1 MILYKWQLP
10 GALRSG
16 MVLTVKTIDE
26 LTKEFGSLDGVP
38 GGFTTAMRIYC
49 GHKFRV
55 TPEVKDRIVKTNEF
69 ISIRLFQKDGFCFS
83 AAMLKPNKKELCERV
98 EDTIVIGGV
107 GDFDKAIIEE
117 MLSKVDFDMAR
128 KMIAHGTWE
137 NASPEEIPMDYVKKM
152 LTNWAINKKWLYLL
166 MGRNLSVKKTF
177 QVNKTEREMET
188 LIDDF
193 VSEFPVYGFHV
204 RQFSTREILDNKIH
218 RVPSLYSKYCDIC
231 RTGMKVSKFF
241 SQLLNDD
248 MFDIAL
254 SKIMQNTKIDA
265 VIEISIDPMDYFTM
279 SITKHK
285 WVSCFDIGKGS
296 FSNCAFS
303 IMQDAFTAIAFKHND
318 KKHDY
323 TLKVRG
329 GNFQFQWNS
338 KQCRSAVCFD
348 EASKSIMGFRGQG
361 SPDSSYYDAVDAVA
375 KEIIG
380 GTDVEYTKIDR
391 YSSTYY
397 QNNSWHYTPKE
408 SRYGHVH
415 DDAQHILIP
424 NDVDRDTIEI
434 KMGVPELKNP
444 LNGSVIHRSSKLW

>member
-16 MVLTVKTIDE
+16 MVLTVKSMDE
-26 LTKEFGSLDGVP
+26 LTKEFGSLEGVP
-38 GGFTTAMRIYC
+38 GGFTTHMRIYC

-98 EDTIVIGGV
+98 EDAIVINGA

-128 KMIAHGTWE
+128 KMIAHGTWD

-152 LTNWAINKKWLYLL
+152 LTNWATNKKWLYLL

-188 LIDDF
+188 LIEDF

-318 KKHDY
+318 KK
-323 TLKVRG
+323 T
-329 GNFQFQWNS
+329 
-338 KQCRSAVCFD
+338 
-348 EASKSIMGFRGQG
+348 
-361 SPDSSYYDAVDAVA
+361 
-375 KEIIG
+375 
-380 GTDVEYTKIDR
+380 
-391 YSSTYY
+391 
-397 QNNSWHYTPKE
+397 
-408 SRYGHVH
+408 
-415 DDAQHILIP
+415 
-424 NDVDRDTIEI
+424 
-434 KMGVPELKNP
+434 
-444 LNGSVIHRSSKLW
+444 

>member
-1 MILYKWQLP
+1 
-10 GALRSG
+10 
-16 MVLTVKTIDE
+16 
-26 LTKEFGSLDGVP
+26 
-38 GGFTTAMRIYC
+38 
-49 GHKFRV
+49 
-55 TPEVKDRIVKTNEF
+55 
-69 ISIRLFQKDGFCFS
+69 
-83 AAMLKPNKKELCERV
+83 
-98 EDTIVIGGV
+98 
-107 GDFDKAIIEE
+107 
-117 MLSKVDFDMAR
+117 
-128 KMIAHGTWE
+128 
-137 NASPEEIPMDYVKKM
+137 M

-204 RQFSTREILDNKIH
+204 RQFSTREILDNKIY
-218 RVPSLYSKYCDIC
+218 RVPRLYSKYCDIC

-318 KKHDY
+318 KNMIIRLRLGAVIFNFNG
-323 TLKVRG
+323 TANNAVVLFVSMNPVRAL
-329 GNFQFQWNS
+329 WALED
-338 KQCRSAVCFD
+338 RVVPIVH
-348 EASKSIMGFRGQG
+348 IMML
-361 SPDSSYYDAVDAVA
+361 SMP
-375 KEIIG
+375 
-380 GTDVEYTKIDR
+380 
-391 YSSTYY
+391 
-397 QNNSWHYTPKE
+397 
-408 SRYGHVH
+408 
-415 DDAQHILIP
+415 
-424 NDVDRDTIEI
+424 
-434 KMGVPELKNP
+434 
-444 LNGSVIHRSSKLW
+444 